1 MSKSKAK
8 RSDRRISVSTV
19 RMLVISIVIVVFTA
33 TFAHSI
39 AWGRSEDRKSKQ
51 TDTSVFITLDTQTL
65 DGQPFTHDEFGTS
78 RLTLVNVW
86 ETTCPACLGEMPDLQ
101 KISEHY
107 DPSEFR
113 IVGVCA
119 DAVDQDGSVDPG
131 RHEKAIGLMKDAGVT
146 FTNLLPSAELSKFIR
161 ATVAGF
167 PTSFFVDSEGNVV
180 DVSVGAKDEARW
192 KAYIDGQLSSLK

>member
-1 MSKSKAK
+1 
-8 RSDRRISVSTV
+8 
-19 RMLVISIVIVVFTA
+19 MLVISIVIVVFTA

-51 TDTSVFITLDTQTL
+51 TDTSVFSTLDTKTL
-65 DGQPFTHDEFGTS
+65 DGQAFTHEEFGDS
-78 RLTLVNVW
+78 RLTMVNVW
-86 ETTCPACLGEMPDLQ
+86 ETTCPACLGEMPDIQ
-101 KISEHY
+101 KISEQY

-119 DAVDQDGSVDPG
+119 DAVDQDGSIVPD
-131 RHEKAIGLMKDAGVT
+131 RHEKAIGLMNDAGVT
-146 FTNLLPSAELSKFIR
+146 FTNIIPSAELSRFIR

-167 PTSFFVDSEGNVV
+167 PTSFFIDSEGNVV